1 MTVIKSISAK
11 GFKSFAKKTELLFGN
26 NYNCVIGPNGSGKSL
41 SYDSIVTLS
50 DGNEIKIGDLVENK
64 LKQSSIVKKLDDGV
78 YCDGGGVSILSIN
91 PITMKTEEKIIA
103 KFVKRSGEKL
113 YYIRTRSGR
122 EIKATGCHPVMLF
135 RNDSLKS
142 VLVSELKEHDLI
154 STPRKMDI
162 NPSKKLDPEKARLLG
177 YLLGDGAI
185 KKDRIQFTNQDNEI
199 IQDINE
205 IVYKHFGVKS
215 KNNLYKKNDKIVD
228 LIWYDKSLLK
238 WIWGLFPD
246 IHLNAG
252 TKVIPDEVLRVN
264 LDAVSNVV
272 AGLFDTDGS
281 VRKDAAI
288 IEYCSKNKNLTYQVQ
303 RLLLRFGVLSKVK
316 KRINYAHN
324 TLEKTK
330 RPYYYLYL
338 YGHENIKKF
347 YINIPLKCLHKK
359 KALENILEKKVVTNA
374 NVDVLPKETNKLIK
388 RAVELLGIKVKNLK
402 KYYPKLAAYVEDR
415 CNPTREGLQ
424 EVLPLLEDK
433 SLTIYSAG
441 LELKKNQFDLIS
453 VMDELHISGA
463 KASSS
468 IGMYKG
474 VIRNFWATG
483 KFNPKPEN
491 LDAFFDFM
499 HNAVQSRVS
508 ELKFVMNVL
517 HYLTNS
523 DIFWDEIV
531 EIKEIEAEPYVYDL
545 TIPDNHNFVANG
557 IFVHNSNIAD
567 LITFVL
573 GKSSAKS
580 MRAEKTANLIYNGGK
595 DSKPF
600 KEAEATV
607 VFDNSDD
614 IFPLKEKEIA
624 ITRVVKQTGNSVYQI
639 NNTKMTKQQ
648 VVDFLSAANID
659 PDGHNIILQGDIVHF
674 MEMRGDERRQIIE
687 DIAGISVYQEK
698 KEKAMRELEK
708 FQVKINEIGIILT
721 ERSTYLKELKSE
733 RDQAVKYR
741 DLEDN
746 IKRSKATLFDL
757 QLKKKR
763 DDLKNVE
770 TSIKQHEE
778 QKLKLEEK
786 IQSLKNEIETVK
798 QEIKKISEEIELKG
812 EKEQKEL
819 HKEVESL
826 KESLSKD
833 KNRLETLQNEIL
845 RIDNRK
851 KQLKSD
857 REDLGKKINDIKENI
872 KKLTLDKNNYDKE
885 ESTIFSQ
892 IKSSKGNNGDDLD
905 SHITRKQ
912 EMLYSFKDKEQAFL
926 REKDKMSYLLEEISK
941 KLVLSSKNNSGDI
954 GKIKKEFKETAD
966 ELNKKLNNDAMY
978 ASQLGKTRRELVEK
992 NEKLATLRAR
1002 NIGIGERNASDLSI
1016 RQILKA
1022 GIGGVFNTVG
1032 ELGQVDKK
1040 YSLALE
1046 VAAGPRINAVVVQ
1059 DDLVASKCIK
1069 YLKEKKMGIVAFLPL
1084 NKMKGVPNTPAKKG
1098 QGIHGSALDLVQFEP
1113 KFSNVF
1119 SYVFGNTLVVDNVE
1133 TARNLGIGSS
1143 RMVTLDGDLM
1153 ETSGAMIGGYRKRK
1167 EGLGFK
1173 EKDVNDEIM
1182 KLEGEVSHLQN
1193 TIDTLEQNKTENEV
1207 LLFKLREQKANLE
1220 VEIIKI
1226 EKTTGIVDV
1235 DKLQNEEKELKVQLN
1250 KVDKEIENVQQDI
1263 ASLGREIQL
1272 LRDKKQKESNDSG
1285 LESQRLTLREKIA
1298 SLSSDIK
1305 NMTNQLDSMLIPEYE
1320 KIAKILKDHDKEV
1333 EEFSNEIKTLQT
1345 SVKEVSSNLKQ
1356 KEAIEQK
1363 FYSEF
1368 KDLFNKKNKIQEQLQ
1383 QKETNLVREE
1393 ERIIALNNRFNV
1405 FSIDRARITAEI
1417 AGLEK
1422 EFEPFLEIS
1431 LRKGIT
1437 IDELKSEIHSGEKD
1451 LVKFGNVNLKA
1462 LEVYESLEKEY
1473 DSLVDK
1479 SEKLKSEKEDV
1490 VSMMQEIESK
1500 KKGLFMKT
1508 FNEIEKNFR
1517 EIFNQLTTKG
1527 QAYLELEN
1535 EEDPFSDGLDIKV
1548 KITGNKY
1555 LDIKGLSG
1563 GEKTM
1568 AALAFIFAIQEH
1580 KPASFYLF
1588 DEVDAALDKNNS
1600 MKLSKLFAQYSQKA
1614 QYIVISH
1621 NDAIISEA
1629 NQIYGVSMSNGVSK
1643 VVSLKV

>member
-26 NYNCVIGPNGSGKSL
+26 NYNCIIGPNGSGKS
-41 SYDSIVTLS
+41 
-50 DGNEIKIGDLVENK
+50 
-64 LKQSSIVKKLDDGV
+64 
-78 YCDGGGVSILSIN
+78 
-91 PITMKTEEKIIA
+91 
-103 KFVKRSGEKL
+103 
-113 YYIRTRSGR
+113 
-122 EIKATGCHPVMLF
+122 
-135 RNDSLKS
+135 
-142 VLVSELKEHDLI
+142 
-154 STPRKMDI
+154 
-162 NPSKKLDPEKARLLG
+162 
-177 YLLGDGAI
+177 
-185 KKDRIQFTNQDNEI
+185 
-199 IQDINE
+199 
-205 IVYKHFGVKS
+205 
-215 KNNLYKKNDKIVD
+215 
-228 LIWYDKSLLK
+228 
-238 WIWGLFPD
+238 
-246 IHLNAG
+246 
-252 TKVIPDEVLRVN
+252 
-264 LDAVSNVV
+264 NV
-272 AGLFDTDGS
+272 
-281 VRKDAAI
+281 
-288 IEYCSKNKNLTYQVQ
+288 
-303 RLLLRFGVLSKVK
+303 
-316 KRINYAHN
+316 
-324 TLEKTK
+324 
-330 RPYYYLYL
+330 
-338 YGHENIKKF
+338 
-347 YINIPLKCLHKK
+347 
-359 KALENILEKKVVTNA
+359 
-374 NVDVLPKETNKLIK
+374 
-388 RAVELLGIKVKNLK
+388 
-402 KYYPKLAAYVEDR
+402 
-415 CNPTREGLQ
+415 
-424 EVLPLLEDK
+424 
-433 SLTIYSAG
+433 
-441 LELKKNQFDLIS
+441 
-453 VMDELHISGA
+453 
-463 KASSS
+463 
-468 IGMYKG
+468 
-474 VIRNFWATG
+474 
-483 KFNPKPEN
+483 
-491 LDAFFDFM
+491 
-499 HNAVQSRVS
+499 
-508 ELKFVMNVL
+508 
-517 HYLTNS
+517 
-523 DIFWDEIV
+523 
-531 EIKEIEAEPYVYDL
+531 
-545 TIPDNHNFVANG
+545 
-557 IFVHNSNIAD
+557 AD

-607 VFDNSDD
+607 VFDNSDEL
-614 IFPLKEKEIA
+614 FPLKEKEIA
-624 ITRVVKQTGNSVYQI
+624 ITRIVKQTGNSVYQI
-639 NNTKMTKQQ
+639 NNSKMTKQQ

-674 MEMRGDERRQIIE
+674 MEMRCDERRQIIE
-687 DIAGISVYQEK
+687 DIAGISMYQDK

-708 FQVKINEIGIILT
+708 FQVKIKEIEIVLT

-770 TSIKQHEE
+770 SNIKQHEE
-778 QKLKLEEK
+778 QKIKLEEK
-786 IQSLKNEIETVK
+786 IQSLKNDVEFVKNEIN
-798 QEIKKISEEIELKG
+798 KISEEIELKG

-826 KESLSKD
+826 KETLSRG
-833 KNRLETLQNEIL
+833 KNRLETLQNELL

-857 REDLGKKINDIKENI
+857 REELGKKISDIKENI
-872 KKLTLDKNNYDKE
+872 KKLTLEKNDYDKE
-885 ESTIFSQ
+885 EVVIASK
-892 IKSSKGNNGDDLD
+892 IKGSKDKDGDDLD

-912 EMLYSFKDKEQAFL
+912 EMLYSFKDKEQVFL
-926 REKDKMSYLLEEISK
+926 REKDKISYLLEEILK

-954 GKIKKEFKETAD
+954 GKIKKEFKEVAD
-966 ELNKKLNNDAMY
+966 ELSKKLNNDAMY
-978 ASQLGKTRRELVEK
+978 ASQLGKNRRELVEK

-1084 NKMKGVPNTPAKKG
+1084 NKMKPVSSSPVKKG
-1098 QGIHGSALDLVQFEP
+1098 KGIHGSALDLVQFES
-1113 KFSNVF
+1113 KFNNVF
-1119 SYVFGNTLVVDNVE
+1119 SYVFGNTLVVDNVDV
-1133 TARNLGIGSS
+1133 ARDLGIGSS

-1153 ETSGAMIGGYRKRK
+1153 ETSGAMIGGYRKRR

-1193 TIDTLEQNKTENEV
+1193 AIDVLEQNKTDNEV

-1220 VEIIKI
+1220 IEIIKI
-1226 EKTTGIVDV
+1226 EKTTGVVDV
-1235 DKLQNEEKELKVQLN
+1235 DKLQNEEKELKLQLN
-1250 KVDKEIENVQQDI
+1250 KLNKEIDDVQQDI
-1263 ASLGREIQL
+1263 TSLGREIQL
-1272 LRDKKQKESNDSG
+1272 LRDKKQKESSDSG
-1285 LESQRLTLREKIA
+1285 LETQRLTLRGKVA

-1333 EEFSNEIKTLQT
+1333 EDFSNEIKTLQV
-1345 SVKEVSSNLKQ
+1345 SIKEVGANLKQ

-1368 KDLFNKKNKIQEQLQ
+1368 KNLFNKRNKIQEQLQ
-1383 QKETNLVREE
+1383 QKETSLVREE

-1405 FSIDRARITAEI
+1405 FSIDKARITAEI

-1422 EFEPFLEIS
+1422 EFEPFIGVS
-1431 LRKGIT
+1431 LRKSVT
-1437 IDELKSEIHSGEKD
+1437 LDELKSDIHSGEKD
-1451 LVKFGNVNLKA
+1451 LIKFGNVNLKA

-1479 SEKLKSEKEDV
+1479 SDKLKSEKEDV

-1535 EEDPFSDGLDIKV
+1535 EEDPFNGGLDIKV

-1568 AALAFIFAIQEH
+1568 AALAFIFAIQEY

-1600 MKLSKLFAQYSQKA
+1600 MKLSKLFSQYSQKA

-1629 NQIYGVSMSNGVSK
+1629 DQIYGISMNNGVSN